1 MNDKVGA
8 VMVIGGGIAGIQ
20 ASLDLAESGYYAYL
34 VESSPAIGGV
44 MAQLDKTFP
53 TNDCSMCIISPKLVE
68 AGRHLNIGILT
79 ATDVESIS
87 GEPGDFT
94 VRLRRHARFVD
105 TAKCT
110 GCGDCAAACPILRP
124 DEFNA
129 MLSMRKAI
137 YKKYP
142 QAIPNAFAIEKR
154 GEAPCRNA
162 CPIEQRAMGYVA
174 LIREGRFADAYR
186 TIKEDNPF
194 PSVCGRVCNHRCE
207 EACTRNEVN
216 SEPVNI
222 MHFKRFVSDWAV
234 AHPEDIKRVYASG
247 VQKTPDTTGLG
258 KKVAIVGAGPAGLT
272 AANDLIRKSTTVT
285 VFEALPEPGG
295 MMRVGIPEYRLPY
308 HLLQHE
314 IDDIVSQGVEL
325 KLNHRVDDVTRL
337 LQDFDAVFV
346 ASGAHIGIKLP
357 IPGTDLPEVSI
368 TTDFLREVSLSGSSN
383 IQPQILNK
391 RVLVLG
397 GGNVAID
404 AAMAAV
410 RLGAGWVGMSCL
422 ESREKMPA
430 HDWEVRDAREEGI
443 EVFPARTFKEVT
455 SHQGHVTGVRTVD
468 VHFRGFIEGRPD
480 FDEIPGTETVIPCDV
495 VIFAIG
501 QKPDLTLLSG
511 KVNTVRG
518 RTVAVDQN
526 TLATSLPG
534 IFAGGDAVTGTTF
547 VVDAIAAG
555 HKAARS
561 IEAYLKNGTQ
571 DARAWPPVVRPVER
585 LPEAKLEPAQARA
598 LMEVKSQASRAVP
611 VKRAP
616 EERKRDFSEV
626 EVTLT
631 EAQVIETAKRCLECG
646 ICSECLQCVF
656 ACRAGAI
663 DHDDREKSLDLKVGA
678 VILTPGFQ
686 TVDGKIRPEFGY
698 GVYPNVVTSLE
709 FERMLSASGPY
720 AGVVKR
726 PSDGQPPHKIAFIQC
741 VGSRDITCGQDYCS
755 SVCCM
760 YATKEA
766 IIAKEHAH
774 FVEPTIF
781 YMDIRAFGKGF
792 DAYYERAK
800 SEYGVRFIRC
810 MVSRVGE
817 QFKTKHLLLT
827 YLDEEGNLIEEEFDL
842 VVLSVG
848 MVPSKET
855 VEMAKR
861 MGIEVDAHGFCK
873 TKPFEPTSTSKPGVY
888 VCGVFQG
895 PKDIPETVSQASG
908 AVADATGGIASARG
922 TLVARKEYPPESD
935 VTGEDPRIGV
945 FVCNCGI
952 NIGGVVNVP
961 EVREYASALNNV
973 VHVDDNLYTC
983 SQDTQEKIKNA
994 IKEHRLN
1001 RVIVASCSPRTHEP
1015 MFRETLREGGLN
1027 KYLFEMA
1034 NIRDQCSWVH
1044 MHQKDEATRKA
1055 KDLVRMAV
1063 ANARLIK
1070 SLTELALPVTHKG
1083 LVIGGG
1089 VAGMTAALKLAGQGY
1104 EVFLLEKE
1112 AQLGGNLRN
1121 LYYTLEGEDVQ
1132 AFLKDLIDRVMNH
1145 PSIHVIANALVVD
1158 FTGSKGNFSTGVM
1171 VAPTM
1176 YYRKIEHGIAILA
1189 TGAQEWKPT
1198 EYLYGEDSR
1207 IVTQLELEGRIAH
1220 QPDEVARA
1228 QQIVMIQC
1236 VGSRNGER
1244 PNCSRT
1250 CCTTAVK
1257 NALKIK
1263 GLNPH
1268 AQISILYR
1276 DMRTYGLTESYYAKA
1291 RKAGIL
1297 FARYEPEEKPEVRKE
1312 DGDLIVSY
1320 VDRIVKERVTLKP
1333 ELLVLSAATIPRE
1346 NEELATMLKVP
1357 RTAEGFF
1364 LEAHMKLR
1372 PVDFATDGLYL
1383 AGGAHG
1389 PKLISETIVQAS
1401 AAAARAC
1408 TILSKEKMLV
1418 GGVVATVEGERC
1430 AACLTCVRVCPYE
1443 VPVIN
1448 AKGEAEIDVSKCK
1461 GCGSCVAE
1469 CPARAI
1475 DLMHFSEA
1483 QLEAKCQALVLGIA
1497 QSA

>member
-1 MNDKVGA
+1 MADKVGA
-8 VMVIGGGIAGIQ
+8 VMVVGGGIAGIQ
-20 ASLDLAESGYYAYL
+20 ASLDLAESGYYVYL

-94 VRLRRHARFVD
+94 VRLHRHARFVD

-129 MLSMRKAI
+129 LLSTRKAI

-142 QAIPNAFAIEKR
+142 QAIPNAFAIEKP
-154 GEAPCRNA
+154 GEAPCRYA

-207 EACTRNEVN
+207 EACTRNEVG
-216 SEPVNI
+216 SDPVNI
-222 MHFKRFVSDWAV
+222 MHFKRFVSDWAF
-234 AHPEDIKRVYASG
+234 AHPEEIKRAYASG
-247 VQKTPDTTGLG
+247 VQRPPDTRGLG
-258 KKVAIVGAGPAGLT
+258 KRVAIVGAGPAGLT
-272 AANDLIRKSTTVT
+272 AANDLVRASYGVT
-285 VFEALPEPGG
+285 VFEALPVAGG
-295 MMRVGIPEYRLPY
+295 MMRVGIPEYRLP
-308 HLLQHE
+308 HPLLQRE

-325 KLNHRVDDVTRL
+325 KLNHRVDDVTAL
-337 LQDFDAVFV
+337 LKEFDAVFV
-346 ASGAHIGIKLP
+346 ALGANIGIKLP
-357 IPGTDLPEVSI
+357 IPGIDLPEVII
-368 TTDFLREVSLSGSSN
+368 TTDFLREVGLSGSAKTPS
-383 IQPQILNK
+383 QILNK

-430 HDWEVRDAREEGI
+430 HDWEVRDAQAEGI
-443 EVFPARTFKEVT
+443 EVFPGRTFKEVT
-455 SHQGHVTGVRTVD
+455 SQEGHVTGVRTVN
-468 VHFRGFIEGRPD
+468 VNFRGFIEGRPD
-480 FDEIPGTETVIPCDV
+480 FDEIPGTEAVIPCEV

-501 QKPDLTLLSG
+501 QKPDLASLSG
-511 KVNTVRG
+511 KVDTVRG
-518 RTVAVDQN
+518 RTVAVDQD
-526 TLATSLPG
+526 TLATSFPG

-547 VVDAIAAG
+547 IVDAIAAG
-555 HKAARS
+555 HKVARS
-561 IEAYLKNGTQ
+561 INAYLMNGDKKT
-571 DARAWPPVVRPVER
+571 RVWPPVVPSVER

-598 LMEVKSQASRAVP
+598 LMEIKSQVPRAVP

-616 EERKRDFSEV
+616 DERKRDFSEV
-626 EVTLT
+626 ETTLA
-631 EAQVIETAKRCLECG
+631 EAEVIEGAKRCLECG

-663 DHDDREKSLDLKVGA
+663 DHNDREKILDVNVGA
-678 VILTPGFQ
+678 VILTPGFR

-698 GVYPNVVTSLE
+698 GVYPNVVTSIE

-766 IIAKEHAH
+766 IIAKEHAN

-800 SEYGVRFIRC
+800 SEYGVRFIKC
-810 MVSRVGE
+810 MVSRARE
-817 QFKTKHLLLT
+817 QFRTKNLLLT
-827 YLDEEGNLIEEEFDL
+827 YVDEEGKLIEEEFDL

-855 VEMAKR
+855 VDMAKR
-861 MGIEVDAHGFCK
+861 MGIDVDGYGFCK

-935 VTGEDPRIGV
+935 VTGEGPRIGV

-961 EVREYASALNNV
+961 EVREYASTLNNV

-1044 MHQKDEATRKA
+1044 MHQKKEATLKA
-1055 KDLVRMAV
+1055 KNLVRMAV

-1070 SLTELALPVTHKG
+1070 PLTELALPVTPKG

-1104 EVFLLEKE
+1104 EVFLLERE
-1112 AQLGGNLRN
+1112 AELGGNLRN
-1121 LYYTLEGEDVQ
+1121 LYDTLEGEDVQ
-1132 AFLKDLIDRVMNH
+1132 DFLKNLIGRVTDH
-1145 PSIHVIANALVVD
+1145 PAIHVITNALVVD

-1176 YYRKIEHGIAILA
+1176 YYRKIEHGIVILA
-1189 TGAQEWKPT
+1189 TGK
-1198 EYLYGEDSR
+1198 
-1207 IVTQLELEGRIAH
+1207 IGRAH
-1220 QPDEVARA
+1220 V
-1228 QQIVMIQC
+1228 
-1236 VGSRNGER
+1236 
-1244 PNCSRT
+1244 
-1250 CCTTAVK
+1250 
-1257 NALKIK
+1257 
-1263 GLNPH
+1263 
-1268 AQISILYR
+1268 
-1276 DMRTYGLTESYYAKA
+1276 
-1291 RKAGIL
+1291 
-1297 FARYEPEEKPEVRKE
+1297 
-1312 DGDLIVSY
+1312 
-1320 VDRIVKERVTLKP
+1320 
-1333 ELLVLSAATIPRE
+1333 
-1346 NEELATMLKVP
+1346 
-1357 RTAEGFF
+1357 
-1364 LEAHMKLR
+1364 
-1372 PVDFATDGLYL
+1372 
-1383 AGGAHG
+1383 
-1389 PKLISETIVQAS
+1389 
-1401 AAAARAC
+1401 
-1408 TILSKEKMLV
+1408 
-1418 GGVVATVEGERC
+1418 
-1430 AACLTCVRVCPYE
+1430 
-1443 VPVIN
+1443 
-1448 AKGEAEIDVSKCK
+1448 
-1461 GCGSCVAE
+1461 
-1469 CPARAI
+1469 
-1475 DLMHFSEA
+1475 
-1483 QLEAKCQALVLGIA
+1483 
-1497 QSA
+1497 